1 MGPPIPTI
9 TAVTINQSLLAPLNL
24 EIDPNIQHVRTQE
37 KEQIKTLNNRFA
49 SFIDKVR
56 FLEQQNKMLET
67 KWNLLQE
74 QSGSGP
80 GGARSNIEPM
90 FEAYISNLR
99 RQLDGLNNEK
109 IRLESDLKNMQG
121 MVEDFKNK
129 YEDEINKRA
138 AVENDFVLLKKDVD
152 GAYMNKVELEAKV
165 EALQDEINF
174 LRALYDAEL
183 NELQNQ
189 VKDTSVILEMDNS
202 RNLDLNAIVAE
213 VRAQYEDIANRSRAE
228 AENWYK
234 QKYEEMASS
243 AGKYGDDLKN
253 TKSEISDLNRLIN
266 RLTAE
271 IEALKGQR
279 GNLETA
285 IAEAEERGELA
296 VKDAKAR
303 IADLEAALQK
313 AKQDMALQ
321 VREYQELMNVKLA
334 LDIEIAT
341 YRKLLEGEESRLSS
355 GGGAVTAVH
364 VQSSST
370 SASSAVIV
378 NQSLLAPLNLE
389 IDPNIQHVRTQ
400 EKEQI
405 KTLNNRFASFIDKV
419 RFLEQQNKMLET
431 KWNLLQE
438 QSGSGP
444 GGARSNIEP
453 MFEAYIANLRRQLD
467 GLNNEKIR
475 LESDLK
481 NMQGLVEDFK
491 NKYEDEINKRAAV
504 ENDFVLLKKDVDGAY
519 MNKIELEAKVEALQD
534 EINFLRA
541 LYDAELNELQNQ
553 VKDTSVILEMDNS
566 RNLDLNAIVA
576 EVRAQYEDIAN
587 RSRAEAE
594 NWYKQKYEEMAS
606 SAGKYGDDLKN
617 TKSEIS
623 DLNRLINRLT
633 AEIEAL
639 KGQRGN
645 LETAIAEA
653 EERGELAVKDAKARI
668 ADLEAALQK
677 AKQDMALQVREYQE
691 LMNVKLALDIEIA
704 TYRKLLEG
712 EESRYESNSPVTV
725 DRNPCGGLGAGG
737 GFGLGG
743 GGGGGFGFVG
753 GMGGGGGGGGGGIRI
768 GGTGG
773 GGGFS
778 SSMSRSGGSS
788 LSMVGGRISSSS
800 SSVTQAR
807 RY

>member
-1 MGPPIPTI
+1 MRQSMTTSSMRSGGLQRSAQSLILPSSRQRMSHVSMSRAAPVSSSFSSSSSYMGGGGGGGGGGGVYGAGYGGGMALSLSGGGGGGGGGGGFVSGFGGGYGGGYGGGLGGGLSGGGGGGYGGGFAGGFGGQMGPPIPTI

-370 SASSAVIV
+370 SASS
-378 NQSLLAPLNLE
+378 
-389 IDPNIQHVRTQ
+389 
-400 EKEQI
+400 
-405 KTLNNRFASFIDKV
+405 
-419 RFLEQQNKMLET
+419 
-431 KWNLLQE
+431 
-438 QSGSGP
+438 
-444 GGARSNIEP
+444 GGG
-453 MFEAYIANLRRQLD
+453 F
-467 GLNNEKIR
+467 
-475 LESDLK
+475 
-481 NMQGLVEDFK
+481 
-491 NKYEDEINKRAAV
+491 
-504 ENDFVLLKKDVDGAY
+504 
-519 MNKIELEAKVEALQD
+519 
-534 EINFLRA
+534 
-541 LYDAELNELQNQ
+541 
-553 VKDTSVILEMDNS
+553 
-566 RNLDLNAIVA
+566 
-576 EVRAQYEDIAN
+576 
-587 RSRAEAE
+587 
-594 NWYKQKYEEMAS
+594 
-606 SAGKYGDDLKN
+606 
-617 TKSEIS
+617 
-623 DLNRLINRLT
+623 
-633 AEIEAL
+633 
-639 KGQRGN
+639 
-645 LETAIAEA
+645 
-653 EERGELAVKDAKARI
+653 
-668 ADLEAALQK
+668 
-677 AKQDMALQVREYQE
+677 
-691 LMNVKLALDIEIA
+691 
-704 TYRKLLEG
+704 
-712 EESRYESNSPVTV
+712 
-725 DRNPCGGLGAGG
+725 GAGG

-743 GGGGGFGFVG
+743 GGGGGGGGAF
-753 GMGGGGGGGGGGIRI
+753 GMGGGLGGGVGGGF
-768 GGTGG
+768 GTGG

-788 LSMVGGRISSSS
+788 LSMGGGHISRSS